1 MSPGLHDR
9 ADFAEAA
16 PAMYE
21 KHYLTGLFEPQAVA
35 VIGASERAG
44 AIGGIVLRNLLEAGY
59 RGKLHAVNPKYD
71 TVFGVRCHA
80 DVSGLPA
87 GVELA
92 VVATPAASVPGV
104 IEACGRAGIRAA
116 VVITAGFAEAGAAG
130 RVLQDDMMAAA
141 RRGGVRII
149 GPNCLGIMRPELG
162 LNATFARGAARQ
174 GALALVSQSGALATA
189 ILDWA
194 NPSGVGFSSVI
205 SLGGSAD
212 IDFGEI
218 LDYLVADSRTQHI
231 LLYIEGVRDARR
243 FMSALRA
250 ASRIKPVI
258 VLKVGRHAAGS
269 KAAVSHTGALV
280 GADDVFDSA
289 LARAGA
295 VRVTTIGQ
303 LFAVAQGLTARIRP
317 RGNRL
322 AIITNG
328 GGPGAMAADR
338 AADLDMPLAELSAAT
353 MAALDAKLPPHW
365 SHGNPL
371 DLVGDADA
379 ARYRLAVAAALA
391 DEGVDGVLAMM
402 VPTAVTETADA
413 AQAVI
418 DAAEGSDK
426 PLITCWMG
434 EQLAS
439 AGRRLFVER
448 RIPTFRT
455 PEPAV
460 ELFSYLA
467 AYTRNR
473 ALLMQVPGPLARA
486 EPIDT
491 AAARR
496 IIEAALADGRSI
508 LSSAESKDLLHA
520 CGIPVNRGEKAG
532 TVEDAVRLAAASNGP
547 VAMKI
552 DSPDITHK
560 SDCGGVRLN
569 LKSAKAV
576 RGAWASMMRDVSA
589 AYPQAHIDGV
599 TIEPMIQREGARELL
614 LGVAQDTVFGPVMT
628 FGAGG
633 IAVEVLRDRAVAL
646 PPLNAMLIADMIA
659 STRVSKMLGA
669 FRGSAAVDGAALE
682 SALLRLSEM
691 ACELPW
697 IRELDINPLLA
708 DAHGVVAI
716 DARVVVSAVVPGTD
730 PYARLA
736 IHPYP
741 GGLARAW
748 TLADGTLVTMRPIR
762 PEDAQ
767 METEFVRE
775 LSAESKYFRFMDT
788 MRELTPDMLAR
799 FTQIDYDRE
808 MAFVAIVRK
817 DGRDL
822 EIAVGRYATN
832 PDGESCEFAVV
843 VGDRWQGMGL
853 GRRIME
859 ALIGVARD
867 RGLKVMMGHI
877 MAGNGAMLRL
887 ATALGFSVGTDPH
900 DASLK
905 QAVLDLRAR

>member
-1 MSPGLHDR
+1 
-9 ADFAEAA
+9 
-16 PAMYE
+16 MYD
-21 KHYLTGLFEPQAVA
+21 KHYLTRLFEPQAVA
-35 VIGASERAG
+35 VVGASERAG

-59 RGKLHAVNPKYD
+59 AGKLYAVNPGHSAIS
-71 TVFGVRCHA
+71 GVRCFP
-80 DVSGLPA
+80 DVSALPA

-92 VVATPAASVPGV
+92 VVATPSASVPGV
-104 IEACGRAGIRAA
+104 IEACGCAGIRAV
-116 VVITAGFAEAGAAG
+116 VVITAGFAEAGASG
-130 RVLQDDMMAAA
+130 RALQDQMLAAA
-141 RRGGVRII
+141 RRHGVRLI
-149 GPNCLGIMRPELG
+149 GPNCLGIMRPAIG
-162 LNATFARGAARQ
+162 LNATFASGGARP

-212 IDFGEI
+212 LDFGEI
-218 LDYLVADSRTQHI
+218 LDYLVADSSTQHI

-250 ASRIKPVI
+250 AARVKPVI

-338 AADLDMPLAELSAAT
+338 AADLGMPLAELSAKT
-353 MAALDAKLPPHW
+353 MAALDAQLPPHW

-371 DLVGDADA
+371 DIVGDADA
-379 ARYRLAVAAALA
+379 ARYRFAVAAALA
-391 DEGVDGVLAMM
+391 DDKVDGVLAMM
-402 VPTAVTETADA
+402 VPTGVTATADA

-418 DAAEGSDK
+418 DAAQGSDK

-439 AGRRLFVER
+439 AGRRLFAER
-448 RIPTFRT
+448 GIPTFRT

-473 ALLMQVPGPLARA
+473 ALLMQAPGPLAKA
-486 EPIDT
+486 APID
-491 AAARR
+491 AVAARR
-496 IIEAALADGRSI
+496 IIEGALADGRSI
-508 LSSAESKDLLHA
+508 LNSAESKDLLHA
-520 CGIPVNRGEKAG
+520 CGIPVNRGEKAA
-532 TVEDAVRLAAASNGP
+532 TVEAAERLAAAANAP

-560 SDCGGVRLN
+560 SDVGGVRLN

-576 RGAWASMMRDVSA
+576 RGAWDSMMRDVA
-589 AYPQAHIDGV
+589 AAHPQARIHGV
-599 TIEPMIQREGARELL
+599 TIEPMIQRQGARELL
-614 LGVAQDTVFGPVMT
+614 LGIAQDTVFGPVMT

-646 PPLNAMLIADMIA
+646 PPLNAMLIDNMIA
-659 STRVSKMLGA
+659 STRVSKMLGV
-669 FRGSAAVDGAALE
+669 FRGTAAVDSGALE

-697 IRELDINPLLA
+697 LRELDINPLLA
-708 DAHGVVAI
+708 DEHGVIAV
-716 DARVVVSAVVPGTD
+716 DARVVVAPVAPGTD

-741 GGLARAW
+741 SRLASEWA
-748 TLADGTLVTMRPIR
+748 LADGTVVTQRPIR
-762 PEDAQ
+762 PEDAA
-767 METEFVRE
+767 MEMEFVRE

-808 MAFVAIVRK
+808 MAFVSTLNR
-817 DGRDL
+817 DGREV

-843 VGDRWQGMGL
+843 VGDPWQGRGL
-853 GRRIME
+853 ARRMME
-859 ALIGVARD
+859 ALIAVARE
-867 RGLKVMMGHI
+867 RGLRVMMGHI
-877 MAGNGAMLRL
+877 LGSNDKMLKL
-887 ATALGFSVGTDPH
+887 ATDLGFRLSTDPQ

-905 QAVLDLRAR
+905 QAVLIL

>member
-1 MSPGLHDR
+1 
-9 ADFAEAA
+9 
-16 PAMYE
+16 MYD
-21 KHYLTGLFEPQAVA
+21 KHYLTPLFEPQSVA
-35 VIGASERAG
+35 VIGASERPG
-44 AIGGIVLRNLLEAGY
+44 AIGGIVLRNLAEAAF
-59 RGKLHAVNPKYD
+59 RGKLYAVNPKYSS
-71 TVFGVRCHA
+71 VSGVRCYR
-80 DVSGLPA
+80 DVAQLPA
-87 GVELA
+87 GVDLA
-92 VVATPAASVPGV
+92 VVATPATTLPAV
-104 IEACGRAGIRAA
+104 IEACGRAGIHAA
-116 VVITAGFAEAGAAG
+116 VVITAGFAEAGPAG
-130 RVLQDDMMAAA
+130 RALQDEMIAVA
-141 RRGGVRII
+141 RRYRVRLI
-149 GPNCLGIMRPELG
+149 GPNCLGIMRPDIG
-162 LNATFARGAARQ
+162 LNATFARG
-174 GALALVSQSGALATA
+174 GALEGAVALVSQSGALATA

-212 IDFGEI
+212 LDFGEI
-218 LDYLVADSRTQHI
+218 LDYLVADYRTQHI

-250 ASRIKPVI
+250 ASRVKPVI
-258 VLKVGRHAAGS
+258 VLKVGRHAAGTR
-269 KAAVSHTGALV
+269 AAVSHTGAMV

-338 AADLDMPLAELSAAT
+338 AADLGVRLAEFSPQT
-353 MAALDAKLPPHW
+353 MASLDAVLPSNW

-371 DLVGDADA
+371 DVIGDADA
-379 ARYRLAVAAALA
+379 ARYKAAVSAALA
-391 DEGVDGVLAMM
+391 DVNVDGVLAMM

-413 AQAVI
+413 AHAVI
-418 DAAEGSDK
+418 DAAQGSDK

-439 AGRRLFVER
+439 AGRRLFTER

-473 ALLMQVPGPLARA
+473 ELLMQTPGPLAAA
-486 EPIDT
+486 EPFDVE
-491 AAARR
+491 AARR
-496 IIEAALADGRSI
+496 IIEGALADGRNT
-508 LSSAESKDLLHA
+508 LTGGESKQLLHV
-520 CGIPVNRGEKAG
+520 CGIPVNLGARAASLEEA
-532 TVEDAVRLAAASNGP
+532 ERLAERAGP
-547 VAMKI
+547 AVAMKI

-560 SDCGGVRLN
+560 SDVGGVRLN
-569 LKSAKAV
+569 LRTPKAV
-576 RGAWASMMRDVSA
+576 RGAWESMMRDVRA
-589 AYPQAHIDGV
+589 AHPQAHISGV

-614 LGVAQDTVFGPVMT
+614 LGVAQDKVFGPVMT

-633 IAVEVLRDRAVAL
+633 VAVEVLRDRAVAL
-646 PPLNAMLIADMIA
+646 PPLNAMLIANMIA
-659 STRVSKMLGA
+659 STRVSRMLGA
-669 FRGSAAVDGAALE
+669 FRGAPAVNGAAIE

-691 ACELPW
+691 VCELPW
-697 IRELDINPLLA
+697 IQELDINPLLA
-708 DAHGVVAI
+708 DANGVIAV
-716 DARVVVSAVVPGTD
+716 DARVVVAPVAPAID
-730 PYARLA
+730 RYARLA

-741 GGLARAW
+741 TRLARQW
-748 TLADGTLVTMRPIR
+748 ELADGTPVTMRPIR

-767 METEFVRE
+767 MEMEFVRD

-808 MAFVAIVRK
+808 MAFVATIK
-817 DGRDL
+817 RDDAEV

-832 PDGESCEFAVV
+832 PDGASCEFAVV
-843 VGDRWQGMGL
+843 VSDRWQGRGL
-853 GRRIME
+853 ARVMLE
-859 ALIGVARD
+859 ALIAVARE
-867 RGLKVMMGHI
+867 RGLRVMMGHI
-877 MAGNGAMLRL
+877 MASNDRMLKL
-887 ATALGFSVGTDPH
+887 ALELGFRIQSDPQ
-900 DASLK
+900 DGSLR
-905 QAVLDLRAR
+905 QAILDLQPG